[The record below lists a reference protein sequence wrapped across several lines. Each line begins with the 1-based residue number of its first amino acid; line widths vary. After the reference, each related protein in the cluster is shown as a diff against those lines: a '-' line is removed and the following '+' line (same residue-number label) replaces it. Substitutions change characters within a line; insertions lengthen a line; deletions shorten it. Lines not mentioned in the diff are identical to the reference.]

1 MVYPSGPPPHRAAP
15 PPHQRRQSG
24 LPGWAWALI
33 GVGAA
38 VVVLFA
44 LLLAIGLAA
53 APDTAT
59 SASASA
65 TSSPARGGA
74 APEAAA
80 PPKVTQ
86 PTTTST
92 AAMRKPVS
100 DGAFAQ
106 FEVTGVQTGLASVG
120 DFLTES
126 AQGVYVLIDVTITNT
141 SRSPISFS
149 LSQQVVRDAGGR
161 AYQIDS
167 SATVVA
173 NDNTSWITDINP
185 GNSVHAVLVVDVP
198 PTAVPASISLRA
210 SGGRP
215 VTIALR

>member
-15 PPHQRRQSG
+15 PPHQSG

-59 SASASA
+59 SAST

-86 PTTTST
+86 PTATST

-141 SRSPISFS
+141 SSSPISFS